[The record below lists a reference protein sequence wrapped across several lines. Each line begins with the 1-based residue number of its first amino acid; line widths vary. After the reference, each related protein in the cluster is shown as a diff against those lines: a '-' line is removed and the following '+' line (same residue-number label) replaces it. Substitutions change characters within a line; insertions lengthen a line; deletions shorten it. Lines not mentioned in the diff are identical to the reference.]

1 MIFVTRKMDR
11 MILDYVSATR
21 DAVET
26 QIYAKYKD
34 FDVVELVQENFTLYG
49 QLVLL
54 KRLNATDRFIFN
66 YQAKL
71 FKYYLEMQ

>member
-1 MIFVTRKMDR
+1 MDR
-11 MILDYVSATR
+11 MILDYVAATHF
-21 DAVET
+21 AVET

-34 FDVVELVQENFTLYG
+34 FDVVELIQENFTLYG

-54 KRLNATDRFIFN
+54 NQLKPTGFIFN
-66 YQAKL
+66 YKRKA

>member
-1 MIFVTRKMDR
+1 
-11 MILDYVSATR
+11 MILDYVAATHL
-21 DAVET
+21 AVET
-26 QIYAKYKD
+26 QIYAKYGD

-49 QLVLL
+49 QMVIL
-54 KRLNATDRFIFN
+54 KQLKATDRFIFN

>member
-1 MIFVTRKMDR
+1 MDR
-11 MILDYVSATR
+11 MILDYVAATQL
-21 DAVET
+21 AVET
-26 QIYAKYKD
+26 QIYAKYGD

-49 QLVLL
+49 QMVIL
-54 KRLNATDRFIFN
+54 KRLKTTDRFIFN

>member
-21 DAVET
+21 DAVEK

-54 KRLNATDRFIFN
+54 KRLKATDRFIFN